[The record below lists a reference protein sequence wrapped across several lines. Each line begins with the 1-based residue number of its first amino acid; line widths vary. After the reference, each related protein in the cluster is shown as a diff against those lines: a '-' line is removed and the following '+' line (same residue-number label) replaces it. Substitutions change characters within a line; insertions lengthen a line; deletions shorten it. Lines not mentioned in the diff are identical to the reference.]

1 MEDAIRVTR
10 ADGQIA
16 AAVDIGPSS
25 ATNLLEISAETVT
38 LSAGAQGTTGTVC
51 LDKAPVFNEVG
62 SQIGELSD
70 TSFAFVTGTVLTTE
84 EEWDYTK
91 LDAAQIALLDN
102 GDFRIDYRTGKM
114 LYCKDTAA
122 TTDTCNYKSRQT
134 NVEITA
140 STISIGSVTIEDA
153 STSAN
158 KADINDADTA
168 RTTGTHVLAT
178 QSVDAAGAVL
188 STSALATSA
197 KQLADDHNV
206 TVSNMIPAVETGL
219 ATSAKQL
226 ADDHNVTVSNMIAP
240 VETGLATSAKQL
252 ADGHGV
258 AVADGAD
265 VTQGAKADAKD
276 SATDATAISIMQVL
290 KQISF
295 STQANSGN
303 TEIMDDWDESDRCK
317 SNPIAGQAGVA
328 ANRGVADA
336 LTQRVAQ
343 ARDLTV
349 TNATGSGAIATTTAV
364 SANWKLDHI
373 TIHLSA
379 APTTS
384 QDLDISIDAND
395 GAAYDTI
402 LLSQDLSASSATD
415 IVYKNPVGDL
425 ILESGDEI
433 KVAYTNTDGLTYGL
447 RVVGEKI

>member
-134 NVEITA
+134 NIEITA

-240 VETGLATSAKQL
+240 VETGLATSIKQL

-265 VTQGAKADAKD
+265 VTQGAKADNKN
-276 SATDATAISIMQVL
+276 SATDTTAISIMAVL
-290 KQISF
+290 KQLSF
-295 STQANSGN
+295 SMQANAGN
-303 TEIMDDWDESDRCK
+303 TEVMDDWDDENRCAMVK
-317 SNPIAGQAGVA
+317 SYQAGYYSTVDTSFVTGDSPVTLDV
-328 ANRGVADA
+328 NTA
-336 LTQRVAQ
+336 LSR
-343 ARDLTV
+343 
-349 TNATGSGAIATTTAV
+349 NAEMGYIV
-364 SANWKLDHI
+364 
-373 TIHLSA
+373 
-379 APTTS
+379 
-384 QDLDISIDAND
+384 ND
-395 GAAYDTI
+395 GAGNFTISLSENGTDYGSEIIMENGETLSLEGLDVDSIRITWVADSAY
-402 LLSQDLSASSATD
+402 
-415 IVYKNPVGDL
+415 
-425 ILESGDEI
+425 
-433 KVAYTNTDGLTYGL
+433 
-447 RVVGEKI
+447 RVFAK

>member
-16 AAVDIGPSS
+16 AAVDIGPRT
-25 ATNLLEISAETVT
+25 ATNLLQISAETVT

-134 NVEITA
+134 NIEITA

-219 ATSAKQL
+219 ATS
-226 ADDHNVTVSNMIAP
+226 I
-240 VETGLATSAKQL
+240 KQL

-265 VTQGAKADAKD
+265 VTQGAKADNKN
-276 SATDATAISIMQVL
+276 SATDTTAISIMAVL
-290 KQISF
+290 KQLSF
-295 STQANSGN
+295 SMQANAGN
-303 TEIMDDWDESDRCK
+303 TEVMDDWDDENRCAMVK
-317 SNPIAGQAGVA
+317 SYQAGYYSTVDTSFVTGDSPVTLDV
-328 ANRGVADA
+328 NTA
-336 LTQRVAQ
+336 LSR
-343 ARDLTV
+343 
-349 TNATGSGAIATTTAV
+349 NAEIGYIV
-364 SANWKLDHI
+364 
-373 TIHLSA
+373 
-379 APTTS
+379 
-384 QDLDISIDAND
+384 ND
-395 GAAYDTI
+395 GAGNFSISLSENGTDYGSEIIMENGETFSLEGLDVDSIRITWIADSAY
-402 LLSQDLSASSATD
+402 
-415 IVYKNPVGDL
+415 
-425 ILESGDEI
+425 
-433 KVAYTNTDGLTYGL
+433 
-447 RVVGEKI
+447 RVFAK